1 MVRITWMTIGH
12 YTPAGSP
19 DVFFIIAH
27 FSSSLNLLTQ
37 EYKKGRILSRNPMN
51 KWQETVIAKEPFGT
65 LKTPLTKRFV
75 HLIAPRPFTH
85 PSRDSG
91 LLLDCRHQ

>member
-1 MVRITWMTIGH
+1 
-12 YTPAGSP
+12 
-19 DVFFIIAH
+19 
-27 FSSSLNLLTQ
+27 
-37 EYKKGRILSRNPMN
+37 MN

>member
-1 MVRITWMTIGH
+1 MLSRLAGTNNITFLLDFFNDFIGFAHAPSMTGRWIGRKTRITQG
-12 YTPAGSP
+12 
-19 DVFFIIAH
+19 
-27 FSSSLNLLTQ
+27 LL
-37 EYKKGRILSRNPMN
+37 MN